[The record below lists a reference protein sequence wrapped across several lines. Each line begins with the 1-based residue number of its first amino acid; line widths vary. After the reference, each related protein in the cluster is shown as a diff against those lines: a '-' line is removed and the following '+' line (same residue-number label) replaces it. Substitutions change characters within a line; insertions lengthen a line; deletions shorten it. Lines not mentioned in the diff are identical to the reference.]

1 MAETAVRQSD
11 DALRDAE
18 NIHDK
23 VSKAFLEIK
32 NVLWKKVKEMQ
43 SFSPDELGNI
53 PRKLTEARRHLLQ
66 VDKRATYLS
75 HRKVD
80 IEEISL
86 KVQKQ
91 IQDVR
96 SRIAM
101 ARHAA
106 DSVKISI
113 TNQRYGSC
121 AYLVDQQGFSTGL
134 LTEI

>member
-53 PRKLTEARRHLLQ
+53 PRKLTEGGFP
-66 VDKRATYLS
+66 
-75 HRKVD
+75 
-80 IEEISL
+80 IEIETQIS
-86 KVQKQ
+86 
-91 IQDVR
+91 
-96 SRIAM
+96 
-101 ARHAA
+101 
-106 DSVKISI
+106 
-113 TNQRYGSC
+113 
-121 AYLVDQQGFSTGL
+121 
-134 LTEI
+134 